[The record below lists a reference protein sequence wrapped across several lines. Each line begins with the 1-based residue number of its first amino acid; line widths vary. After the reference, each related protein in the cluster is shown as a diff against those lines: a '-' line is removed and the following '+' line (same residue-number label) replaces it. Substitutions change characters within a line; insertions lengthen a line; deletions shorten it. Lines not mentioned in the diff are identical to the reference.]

1 LAGNLAEA
9 RVLNAKLVPL
19 YQEMFCEPS
28 PAAPKWAL
36 EKLGLCSRA
45 VRLPMVSLSE
55 TGQARVSA
63 ALQKLQLI

>member
-1 LAGNLAEA
+1 VEG
-9 RVLNAKLVPL
+9 
-19 YQEMFCEPS
+19 
-28 PAAPKWAL
+28 
-36 EKLGLCSRA
+36 LGLCGRA